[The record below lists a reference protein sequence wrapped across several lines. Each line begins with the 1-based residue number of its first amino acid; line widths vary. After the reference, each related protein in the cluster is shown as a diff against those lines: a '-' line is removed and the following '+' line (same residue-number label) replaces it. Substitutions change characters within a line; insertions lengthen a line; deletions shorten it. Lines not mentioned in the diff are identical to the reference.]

1 MIPLFVDLSGKRVVI
16 FGGGTVAA
24 RKAVFFLQEAD
35 VWVVSRSFSRQLMA
49 LPVRRTILAVSATAD
64 SKLTEII
71 SGAFIVVAALS
82 DKSLNDHIGDLCK
95 RNGILF
101 NNADG
106 KRGDLIVPSV
116 SSGKRY
122 TIAITTLGKSP
133 AISRFMRENLDERFE
148 LLDSMIELQDNLRTD
163 LKRSC
168 LTQTERRSILWN
180 IIRDPNVWDALSRS
194 QKEGERI
201 AREKYLHG

>member
-35 VWVVSRSFSRQLMA
+35 VWVVSRSFSRQLME

-148 LLDSMIELQDNLRTD
+148 LLDSMIELQDNLQIGRAH
-163 LKRSC
+163 
-168 LTQTERRSILWN
+168 
-180 IIRDPNVWDALSRS
+180 V
-194 QKEGERI
+194 
-201 AREKYLHG
+201 

>member
-24 RKAVFFLQEAD
+24 RKAIYFLQEAD

-49 LPVRRTILAVSATAD
+49 LPARRIILDVTATTD
-64 SKLTEII
+64 TRLSEII

-106 KRGDLIVPSV
+106 KMGDLIIPSV

-133 AISRFMRENLDERFE
+133 AVSRFIRENLDERFV

-163 LKRSC
+163 LKKIRPS
-168 LTQTERRSILWN
+168 QTERRSILGKV
-180 IIRDPNVWDALSRS
+180 IRDPEVWDALSRS
-194 QKEGERI
+194 QKEGEKT